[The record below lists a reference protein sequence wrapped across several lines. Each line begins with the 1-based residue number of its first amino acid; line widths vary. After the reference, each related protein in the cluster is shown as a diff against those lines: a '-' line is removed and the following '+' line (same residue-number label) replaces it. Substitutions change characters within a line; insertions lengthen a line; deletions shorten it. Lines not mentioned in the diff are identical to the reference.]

1 MRKNV
6 GTSTKKWDAEDSKPH
21 YATWGADR
29 ALRLR
34 QREQRLDMDQATVAQ
49 ATDLA
54 WLRIAI
60 NLDNGRALGTPTSG
74 GGEVGEAGHVAPISK
89 GNRGSPTLIESAD
102 TGGSV
107 VDS

>member
-1 MRKNV
+1 MDNGPEEDKDWQSEEEVVLVRKSV

-34 QREQRLDMDQATVAQ
+34 QREQRWGMDQATVAQ

-54 WLRIAI
+54 WLQSQS
-60 NLDNGRALGTPTSG
+60 TY
-74 GGEVGEAGHVAPISK
+74 
-89 GNRGSPTLIESAD
+89 
-102 TGGSV
+102 
-107 VDS
+107 